1 MGKRGFKAVEDKMK
15 ELSLKNELRRELLKR
30 RGEVNNSEAE
40 RAVFEKIIKEDA
52 FLTAE
57 VIFCYVSYGSE
68 VGTRLL
74 IRESL
79 RLGKTLVV
87 PKCTDYNGH
96 MIGIEIKSE
105 DDLKKGMFGI
115 FEPEGEEFER
125 EKIDLAIVP
134 GIAFD
139 KEGFRLGYGKGY
151 YDRFLKGLKAKTIGI
166 CHKHLLFDK
175 LPRGKYDIPVG
186 KVIS

>member
-1 MGKRGFKAVEDKMK
+1 MKVEDKRCGIFAK
-15 ELSLKNELRRELLKR
+15 SELRRELLKR
-30 RGEVNNSEAE
+30 RGKVNNPEAE
-40 RAVFEKIIKEDA
+40 RAVFEKLIKENS
-52 FLTAE
+52 FLSAE

-74 IRESL
+74 IREIL

-87 PKCTDYNGH
+87 PKCIDDNGH
-96 MIGIEIKSE
+96 MIGVEIKSE

-134 GIAFD
+134 GVAFD
-139 KEGFRLGYGKGY
+139 REGYRLGYGKGY
-151 YDRFLKGLKAKTIGI
+151 YDRFLKGISAETIGI
-166 CHKHLLFDK
+166 CHKELLFDR
-175 LPRGKYDIPVG
+175 LPRGEYDIPVG
-186 KVIS
+186 KVIC